1 MTDPVDSLYEAVQ
14 TRPRPEDT
22 AQLIQDI
29 INELVASGS
38 DRDLLK
44 LKTALEP
51 AARNSLKR
59 GAYSYSSMARDFAL
73 VVGADKMVAKAAN
86 LFNIP
91 DPPTAVECLFVEKV
105 EKFMEAVAL
114 TIGANT
120 GHVDFLKDRLNREQ
134 RRATGLEIKKRPYN
148 HRFRALRRL
157 RSKIL
162 KMIQNDKKFQATRVA
177 KSAGATKITKEELG
191 KDLPTAFFV
200 AYMSARM
207 NLRSAFTNTS
217 QIRAFDT
224 IADLLYQNAKK
235 SPTVN
240 WWAIALV
247 HPEKDVLKNLTDEE
261 KGRLLGMW
269 TETLHMLSDLLRDTY
284 QANNFD
290 LQNMIV
296 RRGNDSSTWNSAA
309 GAWNKAREHWL
320 KLLHDLK
327 MEALIE
333 YYLPGKVLRL
343 MASDVVRW
351 HSYSKGSLDDALHPA
366 TKVWRDLPRPWEV
379 FSGDEPCPREL
390 VESVCERHN
399 VAKEGWS
406 VPALDKTATQY
417 TPTPELVHGVAV
429 TSPFLAKLLNDS
441 GAFSGHGVK
450 FAVNATVV
458 RDEAGGVIRVEP
470 AASATAETIDASE
483 PVMNFSIVAI
493 GTTSNST

>member
-290 LQNMIV
+290 LQNMIG

-309 GAWNKAREHWL
+309 AFA
-320 KLLHDLK
+320 
-327 MEALIE
+327 
-333 YYLPGKVLRL
+333 PGRKSPV
-343 MASDVVRW
+343 
-351 HSYSKGSLDDALHPA
+351 SL
-366 TKVWRDLPRPWEV
+366 
-379 FSGDEPCPREL
+379 
-390 VESVCERHN
+390 
-399 VAKEGWS
+399 
-406 VPALDKTATQY
+406 
-417 TPTPELVHGVAV
+417 
-429 TSPFLAKLLNDS
+429 
-441 GAFSGHGVK
+441 AFS
-450 FAVNATVV
+450 
-458 RDEAGGVIRVEP
+458 P
-470 AASATAETIDASE
+470 
-483 PVMNFSIVAI
+483 
-493 GTTSNST
+493 